1 MKSFK
6 EGINNLS
13 YDFMI
18 TANGKDYY
26 WLRISARIFYW
37 KYDNSVRMLTFR
49 ENIDKRKRMEFEAKM
64 DVLTGL
70 YNKKSLEALI
80 KKSLKDERNEKK
92 ECAFI
97 IIDVDHFKLAND
109 YWGHAFGDKV
119 LLKTAEKIKNYFR
132 NTDILGRFGGDE
144 FVVFVQNF
152 SSAEWLKRKLNGL
165 NEILIE
171 ELKSEGKACKI
182 SASIGAAVYPKTAA
196 LYENMF
202 EKADK
207 ELYKVKRSGR
217 NGNSIFIYKEKEK
230 QEII

>member
-1 MKSFK
+1 VEMNLWYLFK
-6 EGINNLS
+6 
-13 YDFMI
+13 
-18 TANGKDYY
+18 
-26 WLRISARIFYW
+26 IF
-37 KYDNSVRMLTFR
+37 
-49 ENIDKRKRMEFEAKM
+49 
-64 DVLTGL
+64 
-70 YNKKSLEALI
+70 
-80 KKSLKDERNEKK
+80 
-92 ECAFI
+92 
-97 IIDVDHFKLAND
+97 
-109 YWGHAFGDKV
+109 
-119 LLKTAEKIKNYFR
+119 LL
-132 NTDILGRFGGDE
+132 
-144 FVVFVQNF
+144 
-152 SSAEWLKRKLNGL
+152 LNGL